1 MTHLRCITLVL
12 LALMLASPGAVAM
25 HPMSEPPP
33 DEPAP
38 EEQPAEEPKDDA
50 KDEDAKDD
58 ESDEEADEEEEE
70 EPDRFLAITGG
81 TVHTITDG
89 TLSGVTILCKNGTID
104 RIGRHIKIPEEAE
117 TIDATGL
124 HVYPGI
130 VAADSTGILGN
141 ASPTDSAD
149 VYGLTLNLAL
159 ASGITTV
166 VADNSAAKLTWGTLD
181 GMQLR
186 DNVFETL
193 RYSTEDPSGKR
204 RVDEAFESIR
214 EYMRELERYQRDKQ
228 DNPDAEEPDDAPIK
242 GGNAKYYKLLKGEAV
257 ALVRANDATEM
268 IQAAG
273 LAERYGFRLVIRGA
287 VEGWTIPSYLARAK
301 VDCIISPRQTQDP
314 DPYAAEPTGSS
325 IENAKILHDHGIRL
339 AIIPGPGHV
348 RRRHRH
354 QPERARRARPG
365 AHQHGGRVRRARRA
379 LQRRRAGDHH
389 HRLGQDHRRRSPR
402 RLDRRVGKDAD
413 FAIADGDL
421 LHYMTHVRYTV
432 VNGELVYDKF
442 DNSLYSHIRTDK
454 PEDEARDHWPRSL
467 GEDW

>member
-1 MTHLRCITLVL
+1 MTYLRCITLAL
-12 LALMLASPGAVAM
+12 LALALASPGALALD
-25 HPMSEPPP
+25 PP
-33 DEPAP
+33 DEPTP

-50 KDEDAKDD
+50 KDADKDEKGDEDAED
-58 ESDEEADEEEEE
+58 EEEEEE

-104 RIGRHIKIPEEAE
+104 RIGRHVKIPEEAE
-117 TIDATGL
+117 SIDATGL
-124 HVYPGI
+124 HIYPGI

-141 ASPTDSAD
+141 ASPADSAD
-149 VYGLTLNLAL
+149 VFGLTLNLAL

-166 VADNSAAKLTWGTLD
+166 VSDNTAAKLTWGTLD
-181 GMQLR
+181 GMVVK

-193 RYSTEDPSGKR
+193 RYSSSDPSGKR
-204 RVDEAFESIR
+204 RIDEAFEAIR
-214 EYMRELERYQRDKQ
+214 TYMRELEQYERDKQ
-228 DNPDAEEPDDAPIK
+228 DDPDAEAPDDAPIK
-242 GGNAKYYKLLKGEAV
+242 GGNAKYYKLMKGEAV
-257 ALVRANDATEM
+257 ALVRADNATEM
-268 IQAAG
+268 VQAAN
-273 LAERYGFRLVIRGA
+273 LAERYGFKLVIRGA

-301 VDCIISPRQTQDP
+301 ADCIISPRQTQDP

-339 AIIPGPGHV
+339 AIIPGPGMFGGGTGISLSGLAGRDLAHINMEAAFAV
-348 RRRHRH
+348 R
-354 QPERARRARPG
+354 
-365 AHQHGGRVRRARRA
+365 GGLSNDDA
-379 LQRRRAGDHH
+379 LETITIDSAKIIGV
-389 HRLGQDHRRRSPR
+389 DHRVGSIE
-402 RLDRRVGKDAD
+402 VGKDAD
-413 FAIADGDL
+413 FAITDGDL

-442 DNSLYSHIRTDK
+442 DNSLYSHIRTDN